1 MAKVGRPLGV
11 AHDDLTR
18 AKIKTSQLVNRL
30 QDHALARPGVDM
42 SKTQIQAAMILL
54 RKVLPDLMAVAV
66 QAAGTGSFLIMGERE
81 SVDSE
86 AWQQQ
91 HGLPDPETP
100 DA

>member
-1 MAKVGRPLGV
+1 MLIR
-11 AHDDLTR
+11 
-18 AKIKTSQLVNRL
+18 RL
-30 QDHALARPGVDM
+30 QDHVKGVPGLVM

-54 RKVLPDLMAVAV
+54 RKTLPDLVSISAEPGVT
-66 QAAGTGSFLIMGERE
+66 AGFLIMGERE